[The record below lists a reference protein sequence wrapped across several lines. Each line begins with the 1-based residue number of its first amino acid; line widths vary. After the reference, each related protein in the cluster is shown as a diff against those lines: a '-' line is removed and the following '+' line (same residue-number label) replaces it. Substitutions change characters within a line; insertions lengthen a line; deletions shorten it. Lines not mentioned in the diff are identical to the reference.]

1 MAAAV
6 GIPFCY
12 RSSID
17 WWSANQSRFP
27 NMARLAKA
35 YLVIPATSS
44 ASEVVFS
51 VMICSPK
58 ACNRKLPAHL
68 GAEVF
73 LRSNVEFVIPRS
85 PEFQAEVN
93 ALLAINQ

>member
-12 RSSID
+12 RSSFD
-17 WWSANQSRFP
+17 WWSANQSLP
-27 NMARLAKA
+27 NIARLAKA

-51 VMICSPK
+51 VMGICSPK

-93 ALLAINQ
+93 AMLAINQ

>member
-17 WWSANQSRFP
+17 WWSANQSLP
-27 NMARLAKA
+27 N
-35 YLVIPATSS
+35 IATSS

-51 VMICSPK
+51 VMGICSPK

-93 ALLAINQ
+93 AMLAINQ

>member
-27 NMARLAKA
+27 KIARLAKA
-35 YLVIPATSS
+35 YLVINCDEF
-44 ASEVVFS
+44 SE
-51 VMICSPK
+51 
-58 ACNRKLPAHL
+58 
-68 GAEVF
+68 
-73 LRSNVEFVIPRS
+73 
-85 PEFQAEVN
+85 
-93 ALLAINQ
+93 